1 VTSAASTAAWTQ
13 TYQYDGFGNLTAKV
27 LNGSSTPIPVNAA
40 TNQLTNAGYD
50 ANGNMTSGAGATL
63 TYDEANRISAATETS
78 GGAAYYGYSPDN
90 KRIYMNGG
98 GWAEQWTFYGAK
110 GEKLG
115 VFGINNP
122 NCSQGCGTQFTF
134 APEGMSVWFAGKL
147 IQDSSAAG
155 AQPVAQDRLGTNRV
169 NGARFRPYG
178 DEITST
184 SNDREKFGTYT
195 RDSYTGFDYADQRFY
210 ASTYGRF
217 NTPDPYMAAAK
228 GANDP
233 KTPGSWN
240 RYAYVQGD
248 PINANDPRGLYLMNG
263 ADESDLWGYGA
274 LGDGCAEM
282 DPSTGYFFNCGVGGP
297 ISPVTV
303 VSKPAPPP
311 PAAPTCSISLDERPV
326 PNVKGTPAYHTYLT
340 VTDSDWANNGLLL
353 EGGPTGNPALSSLYG
368 FDTQAPGQG
377 LGAGTSNASDPSL
390 PSNKQIG
397 STYAGALACGAVSLL
412 LNKIDTYD
420 GGSLATYNF
429 LAIPGTYNS
438 NSFTSTLLY
447 DLSSPYYRGILNAF
461 GSSVPGIVP
470 GWGKLVPGL

>member
-1 VTSAASTAAWTQ
+1 
-13 TYQYDGFGNLTAKV
+13 
-27 LNGSSTPIPVNAA
+27 
-40 TNQLTNAGYD
+40 
-50 ANGNMTSGAGATL
+50 
-63 TYDEANRISAATETS
+63 
-78 GGAAYYGYSPDN
+78 
-90 KRIYMNGG
+90 
-98 GWAEQWTFYGAK
+98 
-110 GEKLG
+110 
-115 VFGINNP
+115 
-122 NCSQGCGTQFTF
+122 
-134 APEGMSVWFAGKL
+134 MSVWFAGKL

-184 SNDREKFGTYT
+184 ANDREKFATYT

-282 DPSTGYFFNCGVGGP
+282 DPSTGYFFNCGAGGP
-297 ISPVTV
+297 ISPATS

-311 PAAPTCSISLDERPV
+311 PTCSISLYGRPV
-326 PNVKGTPAYHTYLT
+326 PNGSSPADHTYIDAT
-340 VTDSDWANNGLLL
+340 VDYSDGDDVTIII
-353 EGGPTGNPALSSLYG
+353 EGGPTPQGSPFGLLVGYISTTGVGSLQGTDPNSPTNHQIGKAYTGANACSDITQLENDVNKFKSGPKVFYNAL
-368 FDTQAPGQG
+368 
-377 LGAGTSNASDPSL
+377 PSL
-390 PSNKQIG
+390 
-397 STYAGALACGAVSLL
+397 TL
-412 LNKIDTYD
+412 
-420 GGSLATYNF
+420 GG
-429 LAIPGTYNS
+429 YNS

-447 DLSSPYYRGILNAF
+447 DVGLLNYYGTLTRWA
-461 GSSVPGIVP
+461 P
-470 GWGKLVPGL
+470 GWGFKVPGL

>member
-1 VTSAASTAAWTQ
+1 MPAGWRACPDVSNGSSSTKAWSYNVNGQLASLNWSGNIVNGGIQYVYSATQNNGQITQAVDTLSGETISYQYDALKRLTSAASTAAWTQ

-40 TNQLTNAGYD
+40 TNQLTNASYD

-98 GWAEQWTFYGAK
+98 GLAEQWTFYGAK

-122 NCSQGCGTQFTF
+122 ALQPRCGSQFTF

-155 AQPVAQDRLGTNRV
+155 AQPVAQDRLGTNRA

-184 SNDREKFGTYT
+184 ANDREKFATYT

-217 NTPDPYMAAAK
+217 NTPDPYKAS
-228 GANDP
+228 GGPSD
-233 KTPGSWN
+233 PGSWN
-240 RYAYVQGD
+240 RYSYVEGD
-248 PINANDPRGLYLMNG
+248 PVNAKDPRGLYLING
-263 ADESDLWGYGA
+263 ADESDLWGGGG
-274 LGDGCAEM
+274 LGDGCSEM
-282 DPSTGYFFNCGVGGP
+282 DPSHRLLFQLWCWGFVLLPATEAAATGRWRGQFIGSASNLCELLWNTIPVRRPPIGGP
-297 ISPVTV
+297 FGRELLGKYSASTV
-303 VSKPAPPP
+303 QQE
-311 PAAPTCSISLDERPV
+311 D
-326 PNVKGTPAYHTYLT
+326 
-340 VTDSDWANNGLLL
+340 
-353 EGGPTGNPALSSLYG
+353 LYME
-368 FDTQAPGQG
+368 QA
-377 LGAGTSNASDPSL
+377 
-390 PSNKQIG
+390 I
-397 STYAGALACGAVSLL
+397 
-412 LNKIDTYD
+412 
-420 GGSLATYNF
+420 
-429 LAIPGTYNS
+429 
-438 NSFTSTLLY
+438 
-447 DLSSPYYRGILNAF
+447 
-461 GSSVPGIVP
+461 
-470 GWGKLVPGL
+470 